1 MSVSSSEQIARK
13 MAGFPST
20 KGSSCFGLDKRS
32 EKGSSALVPNLDSF
46 SRSEKR
52 TCHSHGRR
60 FPEESETVLPC
71 ISTVDISHVPVSAEV
86 GADDVGQEPE
96 EAVLLLTHVVHDQQP

>member
-46 SRSEKR
+46 SRSEKM
-52 TCHSHGRR
+52 TCHSHDRR
-60 FPEESETVLPC
+60 FPEESETVLQC
-71 ISTVDISHVPVSAEV
+71 ISRDISHVPVSAEV

-96 EAVLLLTHVVHDQQP
+96 EAVLLLTHVVDDQQP